1 MNLIPSVRVADRE
14 EIEGEKKN
22 NKGIEEQ
29 EFGSGEQRNIVTEKF
44 LL

>member
-1 MNLIPSVRVADRE
+1 VNLIPSVRVADRE
-14 EIEGEKKN
+14 EIEGEKK